1 MTTLILKL
9 RGLFANVPILNMTQR
24 STSLL
29 SKEICNAN
37 VWYWLNMERNKSVET
52 KSRNQAKNKLWRN
65 HFSHRSQDTNY
76 SRAHNPRSYTT
87 TIPIHRCKYYISWC
101 SYKLK
106 VQHICPDFNDFK
118 CNVWKGNFSGCLFFR
133 LSSDCAAAAGD
144 LCFQA
149 VIGNWQIS
157 SASKRGGRGK
167 GIVQNRMNW
176 NWGKRT
182 RMEQF
187 AVQCSVSI
195 FRVIVR
201 FLLMTFFRGRN
212 RVGQDFS

>member
-1 MTTLILKL
+1 MQMCDIDSIWREIKVSRPKGGTKPRTNFGEITFHTGVRTQTILELTNLEATL
-9 RGLFANVPILNMTQR
+9 RQ
-24 STSLL
+24 
-29 SKEICNAN
+29 
-37 VWYWLNMERNKSVET
+37 WW
-52 KSRNQAKNKLWRN
+52 
-65 HFSHRSQDTNY
+65 
-76 SRAHNPRSYTT
+76 
-87 TIPIHRCKYYISWC
+87 CKYYISWC

-167 GIVQNRMNW
+167 GIVQNRMKLEL
-176 NWGKRT
+176 GKKNKNGT
-182 RMEQF
+182 
-187 AVQCSVSI
+187 VCCPV
-195 FRVIVR
+195 
-201 FLLMTFFRGRN
+201 
-212 RVGQDFS
+212 FSFNL

>member
-52 KSRNQAKNKLWRN
+52 KSRNQAKNKLWRKYLITF
-65 HFSHRSQDTNY
+65 HTGVRTQTILELTNLEATL
-76 SRAHNPRSYTT
+76 RQW
-87 TIPIHRCKYYISWC
+87 RCKYYISWC

-167 GIVQNRMNW
+167 GIVQNKMKLELGEKNKD
-176 NWGKRT
+176 GT
-182 RMEQF
+182 
-187 AVQCSVSI
+187 VCCLV
-195 FRVIVR
+195 
-201 FLLMTFFRGRN
+201 
-212 RVGQDFS
+212 FSFNL